1 MIVRPAVPTDIPSL
15 HALIER
21 AYRGEEAKSG
31 WTHEADLVGGQRTDA
46 AQLQAMLADPA
57 TTILVAMD
65 DESTPPF
72 GCVLVTDRGAHA
84 YLGMLTVDPKCQ
96 GAGLGDRLTRAA
108 EDHARAL
115 GRTRIEM
122 RVIRQRPELIA
133 YYARRGY
140 ADTGV
145 REPFPY
151 GDPAI
156 GVPVRDDLEFVIL
169 AKPLGAPT
177 PSHGQ

>member
-1 MIVRPAVPTDIPSL
+1 MIVRPATPADIPAL

-21 AYRGEEAKSG
+21 AYRGEEAKTG
-31 WTHEADLVGGQRTDA
+31 WTSEAHLIGGQRTDVG
-46 AQLQAMLADPA
+46 QLEAMLADA
-57 TTILVAMD
+57 GTTILVAA
-65 DESTPPF
+65 EAQALI
-72 GCVLVTDRGAHA
+72 GCVLVADRGAHA

-133 YYARRGY
+133 YYTRRGY
-140 ADTGV
+140 VDTGV

-169 AKPLGAPT
+169 AKPLGEPT